1 MAIKISVSLS
11 YLCVHLKLCKFMEIQ
26 LYKKPPNVAVWCG
39 GLQTKGAA
47 LPTSQFA
54 LGHVQHVLALEGSGK
69 LAGTKNNS
77 PLNIFFITK
86 CLQSAL

>member
-1 MAIKISVSLS
+1 MCAYNYANSWKYS
-11 YLCVHLKLCKFMEIQ
+11 YI
-26 LYKKPPNVAVWCG
+26 KKPKNVLVCCG
-39 GLQTKGAA
+39 GLETKGAA

-54 LGHVQHVLALEGSGK
+54 LGHVQHVLALEESRK
-69 LAGTKNNS
+69 LARTKNNF